1 MGTSTLNGNNL
12 GNITS
17 EDSSIRS
24 ELDAF
29 NFPGSNTAEAEVFD
43 YGDTKREIKISGTYS
58 ASDKPTLANWIAAID
73 ALQTGDQ
80 DTIIFYS
87 EFLDESTSGDYQD
100 GNVLVK
106 VRSFHWTY
114 IEGKVLYVKFDI
126 SLLESI

>member
-1 MGTSTLNGNNL
+1 MCAYTLNGNSL

-17 EDSSIRS
+17 EDSNIRS
-24 ELDAF
+24 DLDAF
-29 NFPGSNTAEAEVFD
+29 NFPSSGVSEAEVFD

-58 ASDKPTLANWIAAID
+58 ASTKALLSTWIKTID

-80 DTIIFYS
+80 DTIIFHSDLLEADGLAPYA
-87 EFLDESTSGDYQD
+87 D

-126 SLLESI
+126 SLLESV